1 MSEKELSFEESILKL
16 EAIVKKMEG
25 GTATLEESLAEFEE
39 GVRLIR
45 FCTEKLEK
53 AEQKVKILIGNDGE
67 VSENDF
73 RRED

>member
-53 AEQKVKILIGNDGE
+53 AEQKVKILIQGLRNIRLLR
-67 VSENDF
+67 V
-73 RRED
+73 RLLP

>member
-1 MSEKELSFEESILKL
+1 MSEKDLSFEESILKL